1 MSAEDFQLID
11 DSKIDDSII
20 KRDFIKI
27 YHQSGANVDAE
38 NSQIKFYFGEN
49 HNFIQV
55 GNGYLEFDIRIRT
68 AAGRNFSIDANPD
81 PPGVDI
87 IRLVNNAFAY
97 TIHDARISSSAGVEI
112 EQNKYVGPI
121 STIMRLVTQKE
132 GDLSTYFDIIDES
145 EGEMNNTTL
154 KKILI
159 DNHTEANRGLIR
171 GHLPLEYIFGFC
183 RSFKK
188 ITKGLGFE
196 LDLRTSNRKEGIL
209 YTTLGDNDVNV
220 TINSISLFIPQIIPS
235 PETQVIFNEAISQTF
250 TLSYESWTTD
260 RKPVDTAREF
270 QVDISSASNINSP
283 LYLIA
288 AHQKTQRPDPANP
301 ANNLPNNR
309 FNNSIFDGVEVRKY
323 YSEIDGVRYPKNP
336 VMVNFAENNYLEQYR
351 DLKFFYKE
359 YVGEPMLN
367 PIISYDKMKK
377 YYPIQIIDLRFQV
390 DHISPKKIRLFEEY
404 ENNPVNTDLYV
415 ILIKHREIKM
425 ISDGNKIISVEV
437 V

>member
-1 MSAEDFQLID
+1 MID

-27 YHQSGANVDAE
+27 YHQSGANVNAE

-55 GNGYLEFDIRIRT
+55 GNGYLEFDIRIRKNDK
-68 AAGRNFSIDANPD
+68 ADFIVAND
-81 PPGVDI
+81 NTNEV

-97 TIHDARISSSAGVEI
+97 TMHDARISTSAGVEI

-121 STIMRLVTQKE
+121 STIMRLVTEKD

-145 EGEMNNTTL
+145 EGEINNSSL

-159 DNHTEANRGLIR
+159 NNHSEANRGLIR

-196 LDLRTSNRKEGIL
+196 LDLRTSNRKQDIL
-209 YTTLGDNDVNV
+209 DTTLGDNDVNV
-220 TINSISLFIPQIIPS
+220 TINSISLFIPQIITS
-235 PETQVIFNEAISQTF
+235 PETQVHFNEAISQTF

-270 QVDISSASNINSP
+270 RVDISSASNINSP
-283 LYLIA
+283 LYLIT
-288 AHQKTQRPDPANP
+288 AHQKTQRQDNAGNRLPD
-301 ANNLPNNR
+301 NR
-309 FNNSIFDGVEVRKY
+309 FNNAIFDHVNVRKY
-323 YSEIDGVRYPKNP
+323 YSEIDGIRYPKNP
-336 VMVNFAENNYLEQYR
+336 VMVNYEENNYLEQYK
-351 DLKFFYKE
+351 DLKLFYKE
-359 YVGEPMLN
+359 YVGDHLLS
-367 PIISYDKMKK
+367 PIITYDKMKD

-404 ENNPVNTDLYV
+404 DPNPVNTNLYV

>member
-27 YHQSGANVDAE
+27 YHQSGANVEAE
-38 NSQIKFYFGEN
+38 NSQINIYFGEN

-55 GNGYLEFDIRIRT
+55 GNGYLEFDIRVRRVNGI
-68 AAGRNFSIDANPD
+68 AFAIGLA
-81 PPGVDI
+81 PGGDI
-87 IRLVNNAFAY
+87 TRLVNNAFAY

-121 STIMRLVTQKE
+121 STIMRLATQKD

-145 EGEMNNTTL
+145 EDEINNSSL
-154 KKILI
+154 KKIPI

-171 GHLPLEYIFGFC
+171 GHLPLEFIFGFA

-188 ITKGLGFE
+188 ITKRLGFE
-196 LDLRTSNRKEGIL
+196 LDLRTSNRKQDIL

-235 PETQVIFNEAISQTF
+235 PETQVIFNEAISQNF

-270 QVDISSASNINSP
+270 QVDISSASNMNSP

-288 AHQKTQRPDPANP
+288 AHQKTQRLDAAGNV
-301 ANNLPNNR
+301 LPNNR
-309 FNNSIFDGVEVRKY
+309 FNNAIFDHVDVRK
-323 YSEIDGVRYPKNP
+323 
-336 VMVNFAENNYLEQYR
+336 
-351 DLKFFYKE
+351 
-359 YVGEPMLN
+359 
-367 PIISYDKMKK
+367 
-377 YYPIQIIDLRFQV
+377 
-390 DHISPKKIRLFEEY
+390 
-404 ENNPVNTDLYV
+404 
-415 ILIKHREIKM
+415 
-425 ISDGNKIISVEV
+425 
-437 V
+437 

>member
-11 DSKIDDSII
+11 NEKIDDSII

-55 GNGYLEFDIRIRT
+55 GNGYLEFDIRVRRADGNAFTIV
-68 AAGRNFSIDANPD
+68 A
-81 PPGVDI
+81 PGNDI

-97 TIHDARISSSAGVEI
+97 TIHDARISSSSGVEI

-121 STIMRLVTQKE
+121 STIMRLVTQKD

-145 EGEMNNTTL
+145 EDGINNSSL
-154 KKILI
+154 KQILI
-159 DNHTEANRGLIR
+159 DNHSEANRGLIR
-171 GHLPLEYIFGFC
+171 GHLPLEYIFEFC

-188 ITKGLGFE
+188 ISKGLGFE
-196 LDLRTSNRKEGIL
+196 LDLRTSNGKQDIL
-209 YTTLGDNDVNV
+209 YTNLGDNDVNV
-220 TINSISLFIPQIIPS
+220 TITSTNLFIPQTIPS
-235 PETQVIFNEAISQTF
+235 PETQVYFNEAISKTF

-270 QVDISSASNINSP
+270 QIDISSASNINSP
-283 LYLIA
+283 LNLIA
-288 AHQKTQRPDPANP
+288 AHQKTQRPDPTNP
-301 ANNLPNNR
+301 ASILSNNR
-309 FNNSIFDGVEVRKY
+309 FNNSIFDDVEVRKY

-351 DLKFFYKE
+351 DLKIFYKE
-359 YVGEPMLN
+359 YVGDQLLS

-404 ENNPVNTDLYV
+404 DNNPNNTNLY
-415 ILIKHREIKM
+415 I
-425 ISDGNKIISVEV
+425 
-437 V
+437 

>member
-11 DSKIDDSII
+11 DEKIDDSII
-20 KRDFIKI
+20 KRDFMKI

-38 NSQIKFYFGEN
+38 NSQIETYLGEN

-55 GNGYLEFDIRIRT
+55 GNGYLEYDMRIRRDDGNAFT
-68 AAGRNFSIDANPD
+68 IVA
-81 PPGVDI
+81 PGNDI

-97 TIHDARISSSAGVEI
+97 TIHDARISTSAGVEI

-121 STIMRLVTQKE
+121 STIMKLVTQKD
-132 GDLSTYFDIIDES
+132 GDLSTYFDTIDES
-145 EGEMNNTTL
+145 ENGINKSSL
-154 KKILI
+154 KQILI
-159 DNHTEANRGLIR
+159 NNHTKANRGLIR
-171 GHLPLEYIFGFC
+171 GHLPLEYIFGFA

-188 ITKGLGFE
+188 IRKGLGLE
-196 LDLRTSNRKEGIL
+196 LDLRTSTRKRDFL
-209 YTTLGDNDVNV
+209 YTTLDDDDVNV
-220 TINSISLFIPQIIPS
+220 TINSISLFIPQLIPS

-270 QVDISSASNINSP
+270 QLDISSASNINSP

-288 AHQKTQRPDPANP
+288 AHQKTQRADPVNP
-301 ANNLPNNR
+301 ASNLSNNR
-309 FNNSIFDGVEVRKY
+309 FNNAIFDHVDVRKY
-323 YSEIDGVRYPKNP
+323 YSEIDGIRYPKNP
-336 VMVNFAENNYLEQYR
+336 VEVNFEENNFVEQYK
-351 DLKFFYKE
+351 DSKLFYRE
-359 YVGEPMLN
+359 YDGDQPLS
-367 PIISYDKMKK
+367 PIITYDNMKN
-377 YYPIQIIDLRFQV
+377 YYPIQIKDLRFHV

-404 ENNPVNTDLYV
+404 DPNPTNTVLYI

-425 ISDGNKIISVEV
+425 ISDGNKIFSVEV